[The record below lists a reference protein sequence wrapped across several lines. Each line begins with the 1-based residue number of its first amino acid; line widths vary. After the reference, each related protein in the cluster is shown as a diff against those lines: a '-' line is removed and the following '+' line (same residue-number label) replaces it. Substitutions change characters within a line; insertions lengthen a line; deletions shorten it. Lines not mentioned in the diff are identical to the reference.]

1 MNQRKPLKNHK
12 PVEELED
19 DKDWLLCIFDD
30 PKISIPEFFEK
41 SGITPP
47 PGLFR

>member
-1 MNQRKPLKNHK
+1 MNLRKPLKNHK
-12 PVEELED
+12 PVEVLADE
-19 DKDWLLCIFDD
+19 KDWLLSIFDD

-41 SGITPP
+41 SGIIPP

>member
-1 MNQRKPLKNHK
+1 MNQRKPIKNQK
-12 PVEELED
+12 TVTVLADE
-19 DKDWLLCIFDD
+19 KDWLLSIFDD
-30 PKISIPEFFEK
+30 PKNSIPEFFEK